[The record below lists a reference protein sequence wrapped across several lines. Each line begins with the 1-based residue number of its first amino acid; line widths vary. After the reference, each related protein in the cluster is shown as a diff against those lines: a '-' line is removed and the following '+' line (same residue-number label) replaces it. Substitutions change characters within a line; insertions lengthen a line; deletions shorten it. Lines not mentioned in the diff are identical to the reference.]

1 MLLQISEILPRERQG
16 VLACCNPIP
25 PLVRQYLVE
34 IHNIV
39 MESRE
44 VPLASVSIF
53 SEKRKQKQNFK
64 QATKHF

>member
-44 VPLASVSIF
+44 VPLTSVSIF
-53 SEKRKQKQNFK
+53 SEKR
-64 QATKHF
+64 

>member
-53 SEKRKQKQNFK
+53 SEKR
-64 QATKHF
+64 TKTKL